1 MAHEKPAGKSSVAAN
16 ANLDDWVALPQV
28 RAPATTA
35 RAVPMDIFDK
45 LPDAFPD
52 EFHTPTVG
60 EWGRQKYLR
69 LWMYAGIFAH
79 GMKYLHRHRVYIDL
93 FAGAGKAI
101 IRETG
106 ELVLGSPLLALS
118 VPDPFTKYIFCD
130 DDAERV
136 AALRARVAR
145 DYAWADCTIIHAPAA
160 DAVSQIRAALPTDG
174 SVLSFCFA
182 DPYDLSFGFGIV
194 ERLAAGTRMDFLI
207 LLAAQMDG
215 QRNEVNY
222 ANAASTKVGRLLGDP
237 LWREKWSAAKGRGI
251 GFQQFLMQQYRAAM
265 ERIGYQHLK
274 DADVYRVRTE
284 SGQVPLYYLLFFSRT
299 SGAIT
304 SGARP

>member
-1 MAHEKPAGKSSVAAN
+1 MN
-16 ANLDDWVALPQV
+16 
-28 RAPATTA
+28 
-35 RAVPMDIFDK
+35 IFDK
-45 LPDAFPD
+45 LPDALPD
-52 EFHTPTVG
+52 DLHTPMVG

-69 LWMYAGIFAH
+69 LWMYASIFAR
-79 GMKYLHRHRVYIDL
+79 GMKNQHRHRVYIDL

-136 AALRARVAR
+136 AALEARGAR
-145 DYAWADCTIIHAPAA
+145 DYAWADRTIIHAPAM
-160 DAVSQIRAALPTDG
+160 DAVPRILAALPSDG

-182 DPYDLSFGFGIV
+182 DPFDLSFDFSIV
-194 ERLAAGTRMDFLI
+194 ERLATGNRMDFLI

-222 ANAASTKVGRLLGDP
+222 VNPASTKVERLLGDP
-237 LWREKWSAAKGRGI
+237 LWRGKWSTAKRGGT

-265 ERIGYQHLK
+265 ERIGYQRLRET
-274 DADVYRVRTE
+274 DVYRVRTE
-284 SGQVPLYYLLFFSRT
+284 SGQVPLYYLLFFSKHERGYHFWRQT
-299 SGAIT
+299 MKSSVAQRDFMGDL
-304 SGARP
+304 GF